1 MRCIVIRASNGTV
14 ELKAEQGTLRALV
27 QCGDRVELLPARAPK
42 PEPEPVRPPARKAA
56 AKK

>member
-14 ELKAEQGTLRALV
+14 ELKAEQGTLRGLV
-27 QCGDRVELLPARAPK
+27 QCGDRVELLPAA
-42 PEPEPVRPPARKAA
+42 EPEPTKAPARKVA